1 INSVL
6 SPLLMKWI
14 SREGKDMFNLQV
26 NAEEIGR
33 GIREDLDMQLREDGL
48 TATRFHIM
56 DFNYPKE
63 IEDKIKKSASHSM
76 VGDVGK
82 YQQIEM
88 VDGMTS
94 GKMQGGG
101 TASDMA
107 GMMMGMNIAKEMMG
121 NTGSG
126 QTNEGGAPQT
136 QAGGQQEEAA
146 PSN

>member
-1 INSVL
+1 
-6 SPLLMKWI
+6 
-14 SREGKDMFNLQV
+14 QQ
-26 NAEEIGR
+26 
-33 GIREDLDMQLREDGL
+33 DLDMQLIEDGL
-48 TATRFHIM
+48 TVTRFHIM

-76 VGDVGK
+76 VGDVNK

-107 GMMMGMNIAKEMMG
+107 GMMMGMNVAKEMMG
-121 NTGSG
+121 NTNNSG
-126 QTNEGGAPQT
+126 QNAGSQQQQQQQQGGAP
-136 QAGGQQEEAA
+136 
-146 PSN
+146 